1 MIELHMK
8 RWGLR
13 GFAQSLSLTLF
24 APVSRWIG
32 ADKATLQ
39 ALPFDTC
46 RVVRLISNHT
56 FLPIKTIT
64 YVPFYRLAYFLLTLV
79 ADKPPKP
86 AGKTDTPSPLPPALL
101 VDPKHMIFS
110 QLLKEQ
116 KCDPT
121 N

>member
-64 YVPFYRLAYFLLTLV
+64 YVPFYGLAYFLLTLV

-86 AGKTDTPSPLPPALL
+86 AGKTDTPFPPTPGPIGSSQTHDFLPTFVGANY
-101 VDPKHMIFS
+101 
-110 QLLKEQ
+110 
-116 KCDPT
+116 DPT